1 MSGHAGESAKGD
13 EASAPGGAH
22 RTPSFVIRRENQ
34 ADVGTLAERFV
45 APGTSISAD
54 ESDAYELLHGGLP
67 MRRVNHA
74 WEPPPMTA
82 RPRTAPSLTSR
93 AFGV

>member
-1 MSGHAGESAKGD
+1 
-13 EASAPGGAH
+13 
-22 RTPSFVIRRENQ
+22 VIRRENQ

-54 ESDAYELLHGGLP
+54 ESDAYELPRGGLP

-74 WEPPPMTA
+74 RE
-82 RPRTAPSLTSR
+82 SR
-93 AFGV
+93 ADDGTTENRAESYFARFRRMELGQTHQLSPR